1 MDLGMDARAR
11 MASPADPLL
20 PTPGAGF
27 EQPFEMLQ
35 ACHERVQRMLRLLS
49 RLREHLPAHGADEQ
63 AQQAARDVMRYFDQA
78 APEHHRDEELH
89 VFPALLAQEN
99 PEIVAVVKRLQHD
112 HLQMEARWAA
122 ARQVLA
128 GIAAGNLDSLP
139 PQAQS
144 ALDAFAGLYG
154 GHIDAEEQIA
164 YPAAAVLLQGAPLAE
179 MSRDMM
185 ARRGL
190 R

>member
-1 MDLGMDARAR
+1 
-11 MASPADPLL
+11 
-20 PTPGAGF
+20 
-27 EQPFEMLQ
+27 
-35 ACHERVQRMLRLLS
+35 
-49 RLREHLPAHGADEQ
+49 
-63 AQQAARDVMRYFDQA
+63 
-78 APEHHRDEELH
+78 
-89 VFPALLAQEN
+89 
-99 PEIVAVVKRLQHD
+99 
-112 HLQMEARWAA
+112 MESRWAE

>member
-1 MDLGMDARAR
+1 MDARAR
-11 MASPADPLL
+11 MAGPADPLL

-35 ACHERVQRMLRLLS
+35 ACHERVHRMLRLLS

-89 VFPALLAQEN
+89 VFPALLAQGD
-99 PEIVAVVKRLQHD
+99 PEVVAVVKRLQHD
-112 HLQMEARWAA
+112 HLQMESRWAD

-128 GIAAGNLDSLP
+128 VIAAGQLNLLSA
-139 PQAQS
+139 QAQS
-144 ALDAFAGLYG
+144 ALDAFAGLYD

-164 YPAAAVLLQGAPLAE
+164 YPAAAVLLQGEPLAQ